1 MVSRTE
7 ISPEDHVLARIDI
20 QFSLF
25 SAFYSPLIS
34 TMSGGF
40 LEAEGLEPEWSVS
53 PPGVSAIAALKD
65 GSAQVVQSALSQ
77 AFTPLNKSET
87 PDAVHFAQ
95 VNEMDGFFL
104 TGRQADPDF
113 TWDKL
118 EGAEVVLFKGGQP
131 LAMFKYACHQAGID
145 FEKIRPINPGG
156 AADIDKAFRDG
167 QGQYVQQQGPYPQ
180 QLQADGVGHVVAQV
194 GPLIGPCGFS
204 SLAATR
210 DWLETDIAR
219 AFTRAYRKTRAYINE
234 TPAAE
239 IARAEKP
246 YFPEIDEAVLADCIA
261 TYQRL
266 GCWTP
271 HVEITEAAYQKTL
284 DVFEYNGLIEQ
295 RYPYDQVCALPPE

>member
-1 MVSRTE
+1 VAKIR
-7 ISPEDHVLARIDI
+7 I
-20 QFSLF
+20 QFTLF

-40 LEAEGLEPEWSVS
+40 LEAEGLQAEWSVA
-53 PPGVSAIAALKD
+53 PPGVSALAALKD
-65 GSAQVVQSALSQ
+65 GAAHVAQSAPSG
-77 AFTPLNKSET
+77 AFAALDKGET
-87 PDAVHFAQ
+87 PEAVHFAQ

-104 TGRQADPDF
+104 TGRNADPAF
-113 TWDKL
+113 TWEKL

-131 LAMFKYACHQAGID
+131 RAMFRYACHKAGID
-145 FEKIRPINPGG
+145 FAKLKPICPGG
-156 AADIDKAFRDG
+156 PAEIDRAFRQG
-167 QGQYVQQQGPYPQ
+167 EGQYVQQQGPFPQ

-194 GPLIGPCGFS
+194 GKQIGPCAFS

-210 DWLETDIAR
+210 EWLGTDMAK
-219 AFTRAYRKTRAYINE
+219 AFMRAYRKTRRYMNE

-246 YFPEIDEAVLADCIA
+246 YFPAIDEKVLADCIA

-271 HVEITEAAYQKTL
+271 HVEITRAAYERSL
-284 DVFEYNGLIEQ
+284 DVFEYNGLVKQ
-295 RYPYDQVCALPPE
+295 RYRYEEVCAAPPAA